1 MNDILSIHNPRNHIF
16 VARYPMDGGPA
27 ECRWC
32 EYSFTQHPRDYYT
45 THERRIAR
53 MFLIIGVVLGNLM
66 GLAEVFAVQHLR

>member
-1 MNDILSIHNPRNHIF
+1 MNDSIHNPRNHIF

-32 EYSFTQHPRDYYT
+32 DYSRLEHTTFRYT
-45 THERRIAR
+45 REEKRIAR

-66 GLAEVFAVQHLR
+66 GLAEVFAVQHLKQS